1 MNNNKKRTRQQWMI
15 RCSTIFLVL
24 LIAYIFIILFKAYLD
39 GEFKS
44 VDALQ
49 NYIQRY
55 GALGPLML
63 VFIQAAQ
70 VVIPVLPGFLGCAVG
85 SILYGPW
92 VGFWCNYIGIGT
104 GSVIA
109 FLLARKLGESLLRD
123 LFSGNKY
130 AKWAERAGRS
140 RSYTVF
146 LFLAMLLPLFPD
158 DYICYLTGTTRM
170 TAKKFIWIIIL
181 GKPWCILA
189 YSLGFALI

>member
-1 MNNNKKRTRQQWMI
+1 MIEYKKRTRQQWII
-15 RCSTIFLVL
+15 RCSTIILVL
-24 LIAYIFIILFKAYLD
+24 LVVMIFLMLVKAYID
-39 GEFKS
+39 GEFKTVES
-44 VDALQ
+44 LQ

-63 VFIQAAQ
+63 VFVQAAQ

-85 SILYGPW
+85 SVLYGPW
-92 VGFWCNYIGIGT
+92 IGFWCNYIGISV

-109 FLLARKLGESLLRD
+109 FFLAKKLGERLLQD

-130 AKWAERAGRS
+130 KKWAERAGKS
-140 RSYTVF
+140 RSYAVF
-146 LFLAMLLPLFPD
+146 VFLAMLLPLFPD
-158 DYICYLTGTTRM
+158 DYICYLTGTTHM
-170 TAKKFIWIIIL
+170 TARKFIWIVIL

>member
-1 MNNNKKRTRQQWMI
+1 MIEYKKRTRQQWII
-15 RCSTIFLVL
+15 RCSTIILVL
-24 LIAYIFIILFKAYLD
+24 LVAMIFLMLVKAYID
-39 GEFKS
+39 GEFKTVES
-44 VDALQ
+44 LQ

-63 VFIQAAQ
+63 VFVQAAQ

-85 SILYGPW
+85 SVLYGPW
-92 VGFWCNYIGIGT
+92 IGFWCNYIGISV

-109 FLLARKLGESLLRD
+109 FFLAKKLGERLLQD

-130 AKWAERAGRS
+130 KKWAERAGKS
-140 RSYTVF
+140 RSYAVF
-146 LFLAMLLPLFPD
+146 VFLAMLLPMFPD
-158 DYICYLTGTTRM
+158 DYICYLTGTTHM
-170 TAKKFIWIIIL
+170 TARKFIWIVIL